1 MEIKVDKRGPKEYYE
16 EYYFVLSRYKQLIKK
31 PNSKAY
37 QFTKYL
43 ISYFVFGVFGL
54 LLDVFFYLT
63 FKNNLFIFCG
73 GMFALILVYD
83 LYVYYNGKK
92 VINTLM
98 NDNKTK
104 YIDINNDY
112 VSYKDDLNEYKVEWK
127 DIKYI
132 IVNKYSIVFLPV
144 DISKLVI
151 SISSEYL
158 DQVKQGISEAN
169 QLAKLVDNTK

>member
-16 EYYFVLSRYKQLIKK
+16 EYYFVLSRYKQFIKK

-54 LLDVFFYLT
+54 LLDIFFYLT

-83 LYVYYNGKK
+83 LYVYFNGKK

-112 VSYKDDLNEYKVEWK
+112 VSYKDDLNEYKIEWK
-127 DIKYI
+127 DVKYI
-132 IVNKYSIVFLPV
+132 LFNKYSIVFLPV

-158 DQVKQGISEAN
+158 DQVKQGISETD